1 LARRG
6 GTRGGLNRVPL
17 LKAWTA
23 TRDLPAPQGN
33 TFHSLYARLR
43 RKERK

>member
-1 LARRG
+1 LSH
-6 GTRGGLNRVPL
+6 VPL

-23 TRDLPAPQGN
+23 TRDLPAPQGK
-33 TFHSLYARLR
+33 TFYSLYARTR